1 MARKSPTSI
10 RIKPNLRCS
19 RVYPTEKTSR
29 SIAELKTVGF
39 TLTSDQ
45 AINLS
50 RALLAVTQDWK
61 EIEVTAFRLK
71 KRKSDG
77 SYTITVTSTDDY

>member
-10 RIKPNLRCS
+10 RIKPNLRCH

-39 TLTSDQ
+39 TLTRDQ
-45 AINLS
+45 AVNLS

-61 EIEVTAFRLK
+61 QIDVTAFRLK
-71 KRKSDG
+71 RRKSDG
-77 SYTITVTSTDDY
+77 SYMITVTSTDR